1 MSNLE
6 NEPADRFEKWAAK
19 KQAELADKEAV
30 RRGQKPRDSK
40 QEAADSEMAGR
51 QIAVAKLSSSSP
63 EVKVFQ
69 NGYVT
74 FRTGFGSP
82 FYEKLISFDVFS
94 DNITKKSG
102 LGRGAAA
109 FATLGANL
117 LSANNRGDFIVT
129 ILTDKKTHS
138 IKARSSPSGIKL
150 VNSLQAAAN
159 SVLSSIAEAP
169 SNPSASEDNVSSSLE
184 KLVSLR
190 DSGALSQE
198 EFEKAKGKLLD

>member
-74 FRTGFGSP
+74 FRTGLGSP
-82 FYEKLISFDVFS
+82 VYEKLISFDVFS
-94 DNITKKSG
+94 NITKKSG

-117 LSANNRGDFIVT
+117 LSANNRGDIIVT

-184 KLVSLR
+184 KLASLR

>member
-1 MSNLE
+1 LSNLE

-74 FRTGFGSP
+74 FRTGLGSP
-82 FYEKLISFDVFS
+82 VYEKLISFDVFS
-94 DNITKKSG
+94 NITKKSG

-117 LSANNRGDFIVT
+117 LSANNRGDIIVT

-184 KLVSLR
+184 KLASLR

>member
-6 NEPADRFEKWAAK
+6 DKPLNRFKKYANKKQIELDAWAAR
-19 KQAELADKEAV
+19 ANGEE
-30 RRGQKPRDSK
+30 PRDSK
-40 QEAADSEMAGR
+40 QEAVDSEMAGR
-51 QIAVAKLSSSSP
+51 QIAVAQLSSSSP

-74 FRTGFGSP
+74 FKTGFGSP

-109 FATLGANL
+109 VSTLGLNL

-150 VNSLQAAAN
+150 VNNLQAAAN
-159 SVLSSIAEAP
+159 SVLSSRAEAP